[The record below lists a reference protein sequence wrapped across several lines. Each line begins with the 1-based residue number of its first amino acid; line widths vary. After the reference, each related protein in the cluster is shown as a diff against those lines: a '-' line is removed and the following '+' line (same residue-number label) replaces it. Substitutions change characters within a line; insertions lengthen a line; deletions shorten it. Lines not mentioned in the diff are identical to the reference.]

1 MKKKKNGFFL
11 AEAIVV
17 ITLVTVIMA
26 FVYPNIVK
34 ISSSNNKKVN
44 SYNQI
49 EDIYAL
55 ELFYDYLNLNNDDD
69 GNTKLVNVTNNGC
82 NPINEFKE
90 ILNDNNNFKVNYN
103 ALTNYKIE
111 YVFITDY
118 LSSTSYSNSNTNT
131 SITLPYRDF
140 NKYLR
145 SIPKETY
152 ASGDYRI
159 IGVFKK
165 EDTNDLRYAS
175 IRIANPNPDKKNCN
189 ISGGIDNEE

>member
-1 MKKKKNGFFL
+1 MKKNKNGFFL
-11 AEAIVV
+11 AETIIV
-17 ITLVTVIMA
+17 IALVTIIMV

-34 ISSSNNKKVN
+34 ISNSNSKKVN
-44 SYNQI
+44 FYNQI

-55 ELFYDYLNLNNDDD
+55 ELFYDYLNLNKDDN
-69 GNTKLVNVTNNGC
+69 GNTKLVNVINNGC
-82 NPINEFKE
+82 NPINNFNE
-90 ILNDNNNFKVNYN
+90 ILNDNMNFKDNYN
-103 ALTNYKIE
+103 ALTNYDIE

-118 LSSTSYSNSNTNT
+118 LSNTSYSNSNVNT

-152 ASGDYRI
+152 ANNDYRI
-159 IGVFKK
+159 IGVFK
-165 EDTNDLRYAS
+165 EEGTNNLRYSS

-189 ISGGIDNEE
+189 IGGSVDNEK